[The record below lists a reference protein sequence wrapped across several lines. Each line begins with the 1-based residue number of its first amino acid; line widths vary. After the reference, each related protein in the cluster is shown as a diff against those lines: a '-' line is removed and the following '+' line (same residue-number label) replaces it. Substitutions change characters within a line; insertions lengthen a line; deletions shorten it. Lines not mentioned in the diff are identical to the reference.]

1 MEQAFGYVLFGV
13 VIVAAIVAVITFAGA
28 RRSYSDIGKGGLF
41 VDDKP
46 RRPQPPATGLAE
58 RDDEI
63 RQMLEARNA
72 RRTARGQEPLDVDD
86 ELRRLTA
93 PAAGAPVADAG
104 LRADVRALVEA
115 QNRRR
120 IRQGREPLD
129 VDAEVERQLRDL

>member
-46 RRPQPPATGLAE
+46 KRPQPAATGLAE

-72 RRTARGQEPLDVDD
+72 RRAAKGQEPLDVDD